1 MLKVTDLGHVDQA
14 IIPWAVE
21 KLPVQ
26 NPLLFSSL
34 PTCSPLGLQSTIPS
48 DVCIL
53 GWEGFLSER
62 IIRSV

>member
-1 MLKVTDLGHVDQA
+1 MLKVTDLRHVDQA

-26 NPLLFSSL
+26 NLLLFSSL

-48 DVCIL
+48 DFCIL